1 MYQNL
6 SQFIEEKI
14 QYYYDTYSSDITPSE
29 EAFLRT
35 ALRQCAEL
43 TVEAIRKPEDIER
56 GTRDS
61 ILTKRIKSWLNKE

>member
-6 SQFIEEKI
+6 EQYVEEKI
-14 QYYYDTYSSDITPSE
+14 QYYYDTYNSDITPSE

-43 TVEAIRKPEDIER
+43 TVEAIFVDKLPTTVP
-56 GTRDS
+56 GA
-61 ILTKRIKSWLNKE
+61 ILEAGYWLNKE